1 MQTVIEKIYFCIP
14 NTFFSTN
21 CISPKMF
28 QEELGPNSNS
38 SHIRLSATS
47 PKIFHFVCCNKIK
60 DPSLISIWYF
70 IHCSNNLI
78 PANISFLNYKLRLP
92 TNSRAQPGEVITQ
105 KEEHKNSLKI
115 MSYNNYQ
122 NQKPVVVSYK
132 AVKTI
137 QHGLVRD
144 NLVTVSKCNCHVNIF
159 VLTYRYGR
167 RISHIRNA
175 ISSSVSL

>member
-47 PKIFHFVCCNKIK
+47 PNTFHVVCCNKIK
-60 DPSLISIWYF
+60 DHWKISILYF
-70 IHCSNNLI
+70 IQFSNNLI
-78 PANISFLNYKLRLP
+78 PANISFLNYYLRLH
-92 TNSRAQPGEVITQ
+92 TNSRAQPREVITQ
-105 KEEHKNSLKI
+105 NEEHKNSLTI
-115 MSYNNYQ
+115 MCYNNYQ
-122 NQKPVVVSYK
+122 KQMPLVVSYK

-144 NLVTVSKCNCHVNIF
+144 SLVTVSKCDCHVGIF
-159 VLTYRYGR
+159 VLTPDK
-167 RISHIRNA
+167 
-175 ISSSVSL
+175 